1 LGLTGWFW
9 ISILEHQAPEER
21 LHELEMKAYEEPAST
36 QVSFDLAEMLWR
48 TGEIERC
55 KSILVELKDEQ
66 PPGWHWLNGVIQ
78 ERESHFSIAE
88 RFFREELL
96 TPYPRKASYSA
107 LGRVLLAQDR
117 VAEAG
122 EAFLQSGLLFAN
134 PDDFLMAARMA
145 HKNGH
150 PELADQRLR
159 EGITLIG
166 PAVVLRFARVEA
178 LIAMGDMESALEE
191 INALLLLAP
200 KHQKWLLVRDQIVLN
215 FRMD

>member
-1 LGLTGWFW
+1 MGLTGWFW
-9 ISILEHQAPEER
+9 ISILVHQAPEER
-21 LHELEMKAYEEPAST
+21 LHELEMKAYEQPTST
-36 QVSFDLAEMLWR
+36 QVSFELAEMLWR

-78 ERESHFSIAE
+78 ERESQFSIAE

-107 LGRVLLAQDR
+107 LGRVLMAQNR
-117 VAEAG
+117 MAEAG
-122 EAFLQSGLLFAN
+122 EAYLQSALLYAN

-145 HKNGH
+145 HKNGD
-150 PELADQRLR
+150 PELAEHRLQQ
-159 EGITLIG
+159 GITLVG

-191 INALLLLAP
+191 INALILLAP
-200 KHQKWLLVRDQIVLN
+200 KHKTWLLVRDQIVLK
-215 FRMD
+215 FRTD

>member
-9 ISILEHQAPEER
+9 ISILVHQAPEER
-21 LHELEMKAYEEPAST
+21 LQELEMKSYEQPASA
-36 QVSFDLAEMLWR
+36 QVSFELAEMLWR

-55 KSILVELKDEQ
+55 KSLLVKLKGTQ
-66 PPGWHWLNGVIQ
+66 TPGWYWLNGVIQ
-78 ERESHFSIAE
+78 EREGQFSIAE
-88 RFFREELL
+88 RFFRKELL

-107 LGRVLLAQDR
+107 LGRVLMAQNR
-117 VAEAG
+117 MAEAG
-122 EAFLQSGLLFAN
+122 EAYLQSGLLYAN

-145 HKNGH
+145 HNNGD
-150 PELADQRLR
+150 PELAEQRLR
-159 EGITLIG
+159 EGITLVG

-178 LIAMGDMESALEE
+178 LLAMGDVESALAE

-200 KHQKWLLVRDQIVLN
+200 KHQKWLLVRDKIVLN